1 MIIKIW
7 YTEQLGWHVKY
18 GRFCRSSAKGG
29 RTGANDCSFLL
40 PDCSLLVSIKQLELE
55 KNPRTYEGPM
65 CSSSSITLWCK
76 ILGSWTSQ
84 HFVRRTLSFW
94 RHSRCLCL
102 ISGSSSFCPPLL
114 IISRTNDDLRMLF
127 RKSRSRSLK
136 TNTKMLTSAIS
147 RRDGSAPLHDHKCW
161 TGGSESTS
169 SSSSLSSSSPSSSS
183 STSSS

>member
-29 RTGANDCSFLL
+29 RTGANDCSSLL
-40 PDCSLLVSIKQLELE
+40 PDCSLLSIKQLELE
-55 KNPRTYEGPM
+55 INPRTYEGPM

-183 STSSS
+183 STTSS